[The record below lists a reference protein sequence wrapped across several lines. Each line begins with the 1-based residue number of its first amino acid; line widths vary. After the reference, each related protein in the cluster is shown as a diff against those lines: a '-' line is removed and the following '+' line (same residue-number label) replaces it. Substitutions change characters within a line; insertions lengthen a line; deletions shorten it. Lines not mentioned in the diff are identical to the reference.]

1 MYAGATNERYR
12 VGGSD
17 IEGKDF
23 NELSSL
29 GSIKVFS
36 CSALL
41 RSGSRDV
48 VSLKYRATEIPYYN
62 VIVLSIIIMFAIKVV
77 KYINSLLLEQKY

>member
-1 MYAGATNERYR
+1 MTYIHRYCSLYAGTTNERYR

-48 VSLKYRATEIPYYN
+48 VSLK
-62 VIVLSIIIMFAIKVV
+62 
-77 KYINSLLLEQKY
+77 

>member
-1 MYAGATNERYR
+1 MYAGTTNERYR

-17 IEGKDF
+17 IEGKGF
-23 NELSSL
+23 NELPSL
-29 GSIKVFS
+29 GSINVFS

-48 VSLKYRATEIPYYN
+48 VSLK
-62 VIVLSIIIMFAIKVV
+62 
-77 KYINSLLLEQKY
+77 